1 MKSDSEPVDE
11 LAPYEVFDGNP
22 WEAGLLKSILDDNE
36 IESLIRDNSRM
47 AYNVYPS
54 VASSIK
60 VFVAFRDLERASK
73 IVAEFRENM
82 ASQDEGAT
90 EEEQV

>member
-11 LAPYEVFDGNP
+11 FAPYEVFDGTP

-54 VASSIK
+54 AVSSIK
-60 VFVAFRDLERASK
+60 VFVAFRDLEKASK
-73 IVAEFRENM
+73 IVAEFRDNM
-82 ASQDEGAT
+82 ASEAAAEPEGENA
-90 EEEQV
+90 